1 MCTTVTSLS
10 CHALCHNSQ
19 VSQLNR
25 TIVCFLPLEACI
37 APSNIMKTSP
47 QAGGIYS
54 RSNSAPPDPVS
65 KVCGDFSNRDLP
77 STSGRQPKAT
87 AITYN
92 VLRVSWTVFT
102 KNSRDNFLYLVLGF
116 CQIFCGSWGKHCQ
129 SRQKNFIST
138 LYAHTNFIY
147 QFMYINNNMMSY
159 DFFHTSF
166 DFTVLPLHLS
176 PSPSLIKAVI
186 FQFLC
191 SNYLYSGIPHA
202 AALISPPHFSLL
214 LLSWFLQLFVL

>member
-10 CHALCHNSQ
+10 CQALCHGSQ

-54 RSNSAPPDPVS
+54 RSNSAPPGPVS
-65 KVCGDFSNRDLP
+65 KVCGVFSNRDLP

-102 KNSRDNFLYLVLGF
+102 KNSRDNFLYQFWGFVRYFVDLG
-116 CQIFCGSWGKHCQ
+116 GSIVSLDRK
-129 SRQKNFIST
+129 KFIST
-138 LYAHTNFIY
+138 LYAHTNFMY
-147 QFMYINNNMMSY
+147 QFMYINNNMVSY
-159 DFFHTSF
+159 DFFIHPFILLSF
-166 DFTVLPLHLS
+166 LYIYLPLF
-176 PSPSLIKAVI
+176 P
-186 FQFLC
+186 
-191 SNYLYSGIPHA
+191 
-202 AALISPPHFSLL
+202 
-214 LLSWFLQLFVL
+214 